1 MQRWGFAVVG
11 ASLCGFVFVV
21 DADVLP
27 VDDFSLECAS
37 AIITTLISFFIDG
50 KSYTTQTG
58 KGLAKL
64 LNISEAD
71 GDLLFKLHL
80 GLPLPKV
87 G

>member
-1 MQRWGFAVVG
+1 MPCGTSVYNRSLGCG
-11 ASLCGFVFVV
+11 ASALSGV
-21 DADVLP
+21 
-27 VDDFSLECAS
+27 DFSLECAS
-37 AIITTLISFFIDG
+37 AIITTPIRVFIDG